1 MSAEPRPAA
10 APRPREGLFD
20 RLTFPERLTGRVASP
35 GPDPRIHGYSVEQDL
50 VWNIDFT
57 ALCFLSLTG
66 ELPSPGEREALSAAL
81 TLLAPMHVG
90 EAPAHAAV
98 LARIAGAPATV
109 IPGVAALALGELS
122 KAEQAELDGLARFLE
137 GEASAPPEAALL
149 PSPSVNDEQSYQRL
163 RAASADWLGEP
174 LALPGGVVLRRVAC
188 GHALLYRLGLGDP
201 YRLVALSTLAR
212 LPCVLAEALCVRPG
226 GVSAYPARL
235 PAYRYVE
242 DGPSASPP
250 SELP

>member
-1 MSAEPRPAA
+1 MSALPHPAS

-20 RLTFPERLTGRVASP
+20 RLTFPGRLTGRVASP

-57 ALCFLSLTG
+57 ALCFLSLSG
-66 ELPSPGEREALSAAL
+66 ELPSPGERAALSAAL
-81 TLLAPMHVG
+81 TLLAPLHVG

-122 KAEQAELDGLARFLE
+122 AAEQAELGALLRFLA
-137 GEASAPPEAALL
+137 GEAMAPPLSALL
-149 PSPSVNDEQSYQRL
+149 PEPTAEDEQSYERL
-163 RAASADWLGEP
+163 RAASAAWLGEP
-174 LALPGGVVLRRVAC
+174 LSLPAGVVLGRVAC
-188 GHALLYRLGLGDP
+188 GYALLARLGLGDP

-212 LPCVLAEALCVRPG
+212 LPGVLAEALCVRPG

-235 PAYRYVE
+235 PAYQYVE
-242 DGPSASPP
+242 DGPLASPP
-250 SELP
+250 TEQP